1 MGSEALLVSSGLS
14 DVEER
19 TRTDFVE
26 IDHSPEEHDW
36 ESTSVLQGLRG
47 TLTGLQDVRD
57 RFLASRQIT
66 IDDLRMFLQYPNDT
80 LEDERKVFFSM
91 LSISLQSAFKGFRLA
106 SLDTKYLN
114 AFSSFPSP
122 ISP

>member
-19 TRTDFVE
+19 TRTDLVE

-91 LSISLQSAFKGFRLA
+91 LSISLQSAFK
-106 SLDTKYLN
+106 
-114 AFSSFPSP
+114 
-122 ISP
+122 